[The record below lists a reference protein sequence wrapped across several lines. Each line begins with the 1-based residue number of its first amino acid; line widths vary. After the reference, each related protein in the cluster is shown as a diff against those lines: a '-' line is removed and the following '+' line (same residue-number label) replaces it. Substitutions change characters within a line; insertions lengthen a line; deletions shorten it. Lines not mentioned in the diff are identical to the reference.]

1 MLLPFSG
8 SQRTPHT
15 TELLATVMVLHL
27 NVFDRKDD
35 DEFDSKGTNDD
46 DDDDDDESY

>member
-35 DEFDSKGTNDD
+35 DEFDSKGTDD
-46 DDDDDDESY
+46 DGDDESE